1 MGLPCNMASIDA
13 AAFGFC
19 GNMSDLDVFAVV
31 RTVSDRFAVE
41 NSGYAFAV
49 SGRNVVE
56 MPWNRHRKIPMN
68 IWFDGN
74 QRK

>member
-1 MGLPCNMASIDA
+1 MGLRCNMVGFDA
-13 AAFGFC
+13 AAVGCC
-19 GNMSDLDVFAVV
+19 GKMSDLDVFAMV
-31 RTVSDRFAVE
+31 RMVSDRFAVE

-49 SGRNVVE
+49 SGRNAVE

-74 QRK
+74 